1 MKIIVN
7 GKERILRLLGK
18 QRLQNVQ
25 YRMMRFVLQTEC
37 SDGILFHNVITGQM
51 VILDYEEANAIKS
64 LPCKPNDTL
73 QLFIESYFLVPVEYD
88 EKDTVV
94 KLRRIL
100 NRLFPC
106 SGVSTY
112 TIFTTTNCNAR
123 CFYCY
128 ESNLE
133 RINMSERTADLLVK
147 YIIEHNTGD
156 MYLYNITQKVLKN
169 LNWVEYHAYKI
180 NKGSYI
186 LILKLDVSSS
196 YQNMIN
202 ISYAYVDVR
211 YFVQAAALKD
221 CIAGVFGFLC
231 ALLSGRLLAFTQAG
245 GNTLF
250 GIPVYAQ
257 QVQSALSML
266 FAVSAIIF
274 AQATLARQ
282 KTMLQ

>member
-1 MKIIVN
+1 MIAASAYAVNMFTAPGSRWLIIV
-7 GKERILRLLGK
+7 
-18 QRLQNVQ
+18 
-25 YRMMRFVLQTEC
+25 FV
-37 SDGILFHNVITGQM
+37 V
-51 VILDYEEANAIKS
+51 
-64 LPCKPNDTL
+64 
-73 QLFIESYFLVPVEYD
+73 
-88 EKDTVV
+88 
-94 KLRRIL
+94 
-100 NRLFPC
+100 
-106 SGVSTY
+106 
-112 TIFTTTNCNAR
+112 
-123 CFYCY
+123 
-128 ESNLE
+128 
-133 RINMSERTADLLVK
+133 
-147 YIIEHNTGD
+147 
-156 MYLYNITQKVLKN
+156 LYNISQAGT
-169 LNWVEYHAYKI
+169 
-180 NKGSYI
+180 
-186 LILKLDVSSS
+186 

-231 ALLSGRLLAFTQAG
+231 ALLSGRLLAFIQAG